1 VVNAKFKVGWL
12 LVIACLVAMVLLLR
26 PFFTAIA
33 FAAVVAFLWHPVH
46 FKLRKLI
53 PENISA
59 FTLTAI
65 TASVIITILASG
77 ASLLLSEFGRFYTLF
92 SKLDVSNIFAVAP
105 EFADSMKDVTRFF
118 LSKIIENLSAI
129 AVKLPYIVLSLLI
142 FFLTLFFF
150 IKDGERLAI
159 WIKKNVPIELQKKEH
174 IFKSLNNYMHAF
186 INVWLLIGL
195 LQAVVAVLGFF
206 IFGLPYALLA
216 GLIAAVLSIIPI
228 IGPYAFYIPVG
239 IYLILNGNVQVGI
252 GILAYGLTLGSILD
266 YGLRPYLASRWAV
279 VHPLVIL
286 LGIFGGIATLGPA
299 GFIIGPM
306 ILMIIVTFFKD
317 YGLDG
322 VFK

>member
-1 VVNAKFKVGWL
+1 VANGKFKLSWL
-12 LVIACLVAMVLLLR
+12 LIVACLIVIALLLK

-46 FKLRKLI
+46 FKLRKYI

-65 TASVIITILASG
+65 TAAVIITILASG
-77 ASLLLSEFGRFYTLF
+77 ARLLLSEFGRFYTLF

-142 FFLTLFFF
+142 FFITLFFF
-150 IKDGERLAI
+150 IKDGERLVL
-159 WIKKNVPIELQKKEH
+159 WLKKNVPIELQKKER
-174 IFKSLNNYMHAF
+174 IFKSLNNYMHTF

-195 LQAVVAVLGFF
+195 LQAVVAILGFYV
-206 IFGLPYALLA
+206 FGLPYALLA
-216 GLIAAVLSIIPI
+216 GLITAVLSIMPFV
-228 IGPYAFYIPVG
+228 GPSAFYIPVG
-239 IYLILNGNVQVGI
+239 IYLIATGHTNTGI
-252 GILAYGLTLGSILD
+252 ALMVYGWSLGSFLD
-266 YGLRPYLASRWAV
+266 YWLRPYLASRWAV
-279 VHPLVIL
+279 VHPLIIL
-286 LGIFGGIATLGPA
+286 LGIFGGIAALGPA

-306 ILMIIVTFFKD
+306 LLMIVVTFFKD
-317 YGLDG
+317 YDG
-322 VFK
+322 VLK